1 MSTYAIKA
9 DTFFMPTGPV
19 RGGYLMVE
27 DGVFG
32 AHVTDEPECEIL
44 DYTGKQIAP
53 GFVDTHI
60 HGFDNADI
68 MDCKVESVATVSR
81 GILRNGVTSYLPTT
95 LTATTEQL
103 EDACAKVAEYNE
115 SNDETPH
122 ARIQGIFLEG
132 PFFTEAHKGAQ
143 NPAYLSA
150 PSIDILKRWQDAAHG
165 LIKKIAIAAEY
176 PESPEFIKG
185 AREMGVVVA
194 LGHSD
199 ATADEALACLNAG
212 ASVFVHTY
220 NGMSPLHHR
229 EPGMVGAALYSA
241 DKSYSELICDG
252 HHVNPIAASIVMN
265 AKGHDHTALITDC
278 MCAGGMPDGD
288 YFLGELPVVV
298 AGGTARL
305 KEGNSLAGSILRMN
319 QAVKNVFDWGI
330 ASQAEAVAMATI
342 VPAEANEVDDVCGS
356 IRMGRNA
363 DFVVLEHDLSLCET
377 YLGGV
382 SVYKAE

>member
-9 DTFFMPTGPV
+9 DAFYMPTHV
-19 RGGYLMVE
+19 ARGGYLMVE

-32 AHVTDEPECEIL
+32 AHVTEEPACEIV
-44 DYTGKQIAP
+44 DYAGYQIAP
-53 GFVDTHI
+53 GYVDTHI
-60 HGFDNADI
+60 HGFDNCDV
-68 MDCKVESVATVSR
+68 MDCKADSVRTISR
-81 GILRNGVTSYLPTT
+81 GILRNGVTSWLPTT

-103 EDACAKVAEYNE
+103 ADACACTYEAAENPG
-115 SNDETPH
+115 DEPM

-132 PFFTEAHKGAQ
+132 PFFTEKHKGAQ

-150 PSIDILKRWQDAAHG
+150 PDIETLRAWQESAHG

-176 PESPEFIKG
+176 PESPAFIHD

-199 ATADEALACLNAG
+199 AGVNDALACLDAG

-229 EPGMVGAALYSA
+229 EPGMVGAALYSG
-241 DKSYSELICDG
+241 DRSYSELICDG
-252 HHVNPIAASIVMN
+252 HHVNPIAAAIVMK
-265 AKGHDHTALITDC
+265 AKGHDHTCLITDC

-298 AGGTARL
+298 KNGTARL

-319 QAVKNVFDWGI
+319 QAVKNVVDWGI
-330 ASQAEAVAMATI
+330 ASPAEAVYMATQA
-342 VPAEANEVDDVCGS
+342 PAEANEIDDVCGS
-356 IRMGRNA
+356 IRPGRNA
-363 DFVVLEHDLSLCET
+363 DFVVLEHDMTLVET

-382 SVYKAE
+382 SVYKA

>member
-9 DTFFMPTGPV
+9 DTFYLPTRTV
-19 RGGYLMVE
+19 QGGYLLVE
-27 DGVFG
+27 DGRFG
-32 AHVTDEPECEIL
+32 AYTTDEPDCEIV
-44 DYTGKQIAP
+44 DYTGYQIAP

-60 HGFDNADI
+60 HGFDDCDV
-68 MDCKVESVATVSR
+68 MDCKADSVRTISH
-81 GILRNGVTSYLPTT
+81 GILRNGVTSWLPTT

-103 EDACAKVAEYNE
+103 TDACACVAQAAEE
-115 SNDETPH
+115 PGETPQ

-150 PSIDILKRWQDAAHG
+150 PNIEKLRTWQEAGHD
-165 LIKKIAIAAEY
+165 LVKKIAIAAEY
-176 PESPEFIKG
+176 PESPEFIRQ

-199 ATADEALACLNAG
+199 AGVADALACLDAG

-229 EPGMVGAALYSA
+229 EPGMVGAALYSQ
-241 DKSYSELICDG
+241 DKSFSELICDG
-252 HHVNPIAASIVMN
+252 HHVNPIAAAIVMQ
-265 AKGHDHTALITDC
+265 AKGYDHTCLITDC

-298 AGGTARL
+298 KDGTARL
-305 KEGNSLAGSILRMN
+305 KDGGSLAGSILRMN
-319 QAVKNVFDWGI
+319 LAVKNVVDWGI
-330 ASQAEAVAMATI
+330 ATPAQAIYMASQA
-342 VPAEANEVDDVCGS
+342 PAIANEIDDVCGS
-356 IRMGRNA
+356 IRLGRNA
-363 DFVVLEHDLSLCET
+363 DFVVLASDLELVET
-377 YLGGV
+377 YLGGE
-382 SVYKAE
+382 SVWKA